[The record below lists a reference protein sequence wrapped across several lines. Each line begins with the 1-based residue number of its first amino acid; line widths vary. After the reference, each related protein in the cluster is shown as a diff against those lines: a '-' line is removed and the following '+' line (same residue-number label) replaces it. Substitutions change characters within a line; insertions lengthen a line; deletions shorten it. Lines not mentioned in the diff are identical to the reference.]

1 MEDKLF
7 ETTEK
12 PTEDT
17 EFTTEMDFMYPMIMD
32 PVTTTKRPEPKMTTS
47 IIDKVVE
54 FLTTTPTP
62 AIIDD
67 SEFFDDD
74 SKDVP
79 ETTIVPGPET
89 DLENK
94 LFEETEMVPAE
105 TTVPSLLDESEV
117 TTKMVPEMVSEMV
130 PTTDSRDKMPRLDD
144 ETTVPTPKDMSEVPE
159 MVPAETD
166 MVPTESEMV
175 PTESTLAT
183 SSSTFV
189 PLPLARDPENE
200 ILIKETTTRLVLKKY
215 EHEFSHFKSI
225 FFL

>member
-1 MEDKLF
+1 M
-7 ETTEK
+7 
-12 PTEDT
+12 
-17 EFTTEMDFMYPMIMD
+17 
-32 PVTTTKRPEPKMTTS
+32 
-47 IIDKVVE
+47 
-54 FLTTTPTP
+54 
-62 AIIDD
+62 
-67 SEFFDDD
+67 
-74 SKDVP
+74 
-79 ETTIVPGPET
+79 
-89 DLENK
+89 ENK

-105 TTVPSLLDESEV
+105 TTVPSLLDESEM

-159 MVPAETD
+159 MVPAETE
-166 MVPTESEMV
+166 TV

-215 EHEFSHFKSI
+215 EHEFSQFKSH
-225 FFL
+225 FF

>member
-1 MEDKLF
+1 
-7 ETTEK
+7 
-12 PTEDT
+12 
-17 EFTTEMDFMYPMIMD
+17 
-32 PVTTTKRPEPKMTTS
+32 
-47 IIDKVVE
+47 
-54 FLTTTPTP
+54 
-62 AIIDD
+62 
-67 SEFFDDD
+67 
-74 SKDVP
+74 
-79 ETTIVPGPET
+79 
-89 DLENK
+89 
-94 LFEETEMVPAE
+94 MVPAE
-105 TTVPSLLDESEV
+105 TTVPSLLDESEM

-215 EHEFSHFKSI
+215 KHEFSQSKSNFFKIDNFIIAQVQNYILVSKVL
-225 FFL
+225 F

>member
-1 MEDKLF
+1 
-7 ETTEK
+7 
-12 PTEDT
+12 
-17 EFTTEMDFMYPMIMD
+17 
-32 PVTTTKRPEPKMTTS
+32 
-47 IIDKVVE
+47 
-54 FLTTTPTP
+54 
-62 AIIDD
+62 
-67 SEFFDDD
+67 
-74 SKDVP
+74 
-79 ETTIVPGPET
+79 
-89 DLENK
+89 
-94 LFEETEMVPAE
+94 MVPAE
-105 TTVPSLLDESEV
+105 TTVPSLLDESEM

-175 PTESTLAT
+175 PTESTVDA

-215 EHEFSHFKSI
+215 EHEFSQFKSH
-225 FFL
+225 FFNIKVLNYVYLQ

>member
-1 MEDKLF
+1 MYLPIFISILFFFSDLEDKLF

-54 FLTTTPTP
+54 FLTTTNPTT

-67 SEFFDDD
+67 FEFSDDD
-74 SKDVP
+74 TKDIP

-105 TTVPSLLDESEV
+105 TTVPSLLDESEM
-117 TTKMVPEMVSEMV
+117 TTKMVSEMV

-144 ETTVPTPKDMSEVPE
+144 ETTVPTPKDMPDVPE
-159 MVPAETD
+159 MVPAETE

-200 ILIKETTTRLVLKKY
+200 ILIKETTTRLVLN
-215 EHEFSHFKSI
+215 
-225 FFL
+225 